1 MFLQDSAKASAAEA
15 MKAAMSKRNVLS
27 KCKQDAAKTA
37 LVSSLGKM
45 DVKDNEVESFVRDA
59 AKTAVADAMVA
70 AMSDTNASPEER
82 REAAKQALAQTL
94 GESAEE
100 IDDTS
105 FELFKNKGAVSVIGD
120 AMKSCSSAASL
131 EETEALKQAKLD
143 KCLSKNAKVALQQ
156 ALGSTSEPSEVEVKK
171 YVAKAGKSSA
181 VDSRKSCMKAAD
193 GNSTKMILCTS
204 DLSELKETIKSSNG
218 GADITAETAEAFVMS
233 GAVSKASEEMISCYR
248 VSKSDQSTLDE
259 CKASIAGSVGTF
271 LGKPLEGT
279 RRRLRRNL
287 VGDIKRTTD
296 VQAEEIKTDGVSEH
310 LLDVIKACYDSE
322 VGESGKK
329 ACFSNMVKNKEAVE
343 EASGTASVSPVA
355 IQRMK
360 KMAQIKVLKATNEA
374 LHGSNTTGS
383 AVKEDLKVYGID
395 FDAERLKVSEIASRA
410 GSLQVALTA
419 IACDAAGTP
428 SNDCKFGE
436 AREKAVGKGSH
447 GRRLMADSAPKIKR
461 EGAEELLARKILAQF
476 ETVEGVPSSGNGDA
490 VDGPYK
496 LLRDTKHRDADVAQV
511 KAKLAGEYM
520 VDCLANNGTT
530 FEACKKDAAIFL
542 KNDIHGKRP
551 IDDSLVH
558 AQFTALAHSAS
569 CVPECSNE
577 MSLSVSK
584 LGLVTSE
591 IGARKV
597 SAAITIAANT
607 KADCMDVSGKK
618 EADCEAEAKQAFKRL
633 GVKWDYDK
641 SEYLKRTVNALAGAK
656 ETGKVTEMRK
666 FRATNTVA
674 SYPKK
679 CDSAITEQIKRE
691 IDKAVGGSAKTMYT
705 VIDVEEEVWD
715 AKTGF
720 SCEILLSTSFN
731 TDVEIE
737 DIEAIAKQM
746 RPTLSV
752 KGRRLADYVLSV
764 STSSSLVVTEVDPDN
779 VVNSPGPGSDYSDGG
794 SNESKQKFGLILAL
808 TIGGIIVAC
817 CTLGACIVYKSSKP
831 KKKMK
836 NYARKSK
843 NDKAGWSKN
852 HGLEMRKNPL
862 RGEATQNNPVH
873 NMATGQKFPGE
884 RSTKL

>member
-1 MFLQDSAKASAAEA
+1 M
-15 MKAAMSKRNVLS
+15 
-27 KCKQDAAKTA
+27 
-37 LVSSLGKM
+37 
-45 DVKDNEVESFVRDA
+45 
-59 AKTAVADAMVA
+59 
-70 AMSDTNASPEER
+70 
-82 REAAKQALAQTL
+82 
-94 GESAEE
+94 
-100 IDDTS
+100 
-105 FELFKNKGAVSVIGD
+105 
-120 AMKSCSSAASL
+120 
-131 EETEALKQAKLD
+131 
-143 KCLSKNAKVALQQ
+143 
-156 ALGSTSEPSEVEVKK
+156 
-171 YVAKAGKSSA
+171 
-181 VDSRKSCMKAAD
+181 
-193 GNSTKMILCTS
+193 
-204 DLSELKETIKSSNG
+204 
-218 GADITAETAEAFVMS
+218 
-233 GAVSKASEEMISCYR
+233 
-248 VSKSDQSTLDE
+248 
-259 CKASIAGSVGTF
+259 
-271 LGKPLEGT
+271 
-279 RRRLRRNL
+279 
-287 VGDIKRTTD
+287 
-296 VQAEEIKTDGVSEH
+296 
-310 LLDVIKACYDSE
+310 
-322 VGESGKK
+322 
-329 ACFSNMVKNKEAVE
+329 
-343 EASGTASVSPVA
+343 
-355 IQRMK
+355 
-360 KMAQIKVLKATNEA
+360 
-374 LHGSNTTGS
+374 
-383 AVKEDLKVYGID
+383 
-395 FDAERLKVSEIASRA
+395 
-410 GSLQVALTA
+410 
-419 IACDAAGTP
+419 
-428 SNDCKFGE
+428 
-436 AREKAVGKGSH
+436 
-447 GRRLMADSAPKIKR
+447 
-461 EGAEELLARKILAQF
+461 
-476 ETVEGVPSSGNGDA
+476 
-490 VDGPYK
+490 
-496 LLRDTKHRDADVAQV
+496 
-511 KAKLAGEYM
+511 
-520 VDCLANNGTT
+520 
-530 FEACKKDAAIFL
+530 

-691 IDKAVGGSAKTMYT
+691 IDKAVGDSAKTMYT